1 MAFELANGCSES
13 LLLLLHGLDHWIF
26 LPWLQSSRTDF
37 NNSIKS
43 VISILLDKTGILSS
57 SHCSKCFLSIYHL
70 FKCSQHPSEIGL
82 ISNIPF
88 LQKKFWLSELPPD
101 HTDGKWQR
109 QNLNLKFFLH
119 QSLVY
124 ILPPSSSG
132 KGKSS
137 AFDLIMLIRN
147 SIILQKTVL
156 GSRLKKIK
164 DQFLSGPVTSSVLGI
179 SVGIEIAIWS
189 DLGNLQSGY

>member
-1 MAFELANGCSES
+1 MTEAEFESK
-13 LLLLLHGLDHWIF
+13 IF
-26 LPWLQSSRTDF
+26 FTPELSVYSSTF
-37 NNSIKS
+37 
-43 VISILLDKTGILSS
+43 
-57 SHCSKCFLSIYHL
+57 
-70 FKCSQHPSEIGL
+70 
-82 ISNIPF
+82 
-88 LQKKFWLSELPPD
+88 
-101 HTDGKWQR
+101 
-109 QNLNLKFFLH
+109 
-119 QSLVY
+119 
-124 ILPPSSSG
+124 SSG

-189 DLGNLQSGY
+189 DLGNLQSGVLTGCRVPVGQIFAFRVSRAVASKERHLGCTLCHWLLSSTRGGNPADCSYPSYPRLVKSIGFSSLLPKDQK

>member
-1 MAFELANGCSES
+1 MTEAEFESK
-13 LLLLLHGLDHWIF
+13 IF
-26 LPWLQSSRTDF
+26 FTPELSVYSSTF
-37 NNSIKS
+37 
-43 VISILLDKTGILSS
+43 
-57 SHCSKCFLSIYHL
+57 
-70 FKCSQHPSEIGL
+70 
-82 ISNIPF
+82 
-88 LQKKFWLSELPPD
+88 
-101 HTDGKWQR
+101 
-109 QNLNLKFFLH
+109 
-119 QSLVY
+119 
-124 ILPPSSSG
+124 SSG

-189 DLGNLQSGY
+189 DLGNLQSGVLTGCRVPVG